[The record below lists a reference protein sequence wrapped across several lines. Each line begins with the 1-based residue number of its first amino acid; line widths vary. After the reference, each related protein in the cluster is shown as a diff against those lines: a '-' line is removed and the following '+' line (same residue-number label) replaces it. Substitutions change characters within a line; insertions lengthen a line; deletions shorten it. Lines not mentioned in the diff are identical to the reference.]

1 MFKINYETKTKSGE
15 ILTPFLVEGTTVYC
29 LGKNGKTTIKN
40 LQDFNFAPEKK
51 DDIIIVQPILEIT
64 DELFEEEILLAPP
77 PVTQTKLPE
86 KSVEKTQATEKAISV
101 KPNIDSGLFDN
112 DNYI

>member
-29 LGKNGKTTIKN
+29 LGKNGKTTIKT

-51 DDIIIVQPILEIT
+51 DDVIVVQPILEIT
-64 DELFEEEILLAPP
+64 DELFDEETLLAPP
-77 PVTQTKLPE
+77 PVAQTKLQE
-86 KSVEKTQATEKAISV
+86 KIVEKIQPIEKPITI
-101 KPNIDSGLFDN
+101 KPTTDPGLFN
-112 DNYI
+112 NEEYI

>member
-29 LGKNGKTTIKN
+29 LGKSGKTVIKN

-51 DDIIIVQPILEIT
+51 DNVIVVQPILEIT
-64 DELFEEEILLAPP
+64 DELFDEEVLLVPP
-77 PVTQTKLPE
+77 PIVQTKLPE
-86 KSVEKTQATEKAISV
+86 KLVNEIQPIEKVVSI
-101 KPNIDSGLFDN
+101 KPTIDPGLFDN

>member
-51 DDIIIVQPILEIT
+51 DDVVIVQPILEIT
-64 DELFEEEILLAPP
+64 DELFDEEVPLVPP
-77 PVTQTKLPE
+77 PMIKVELIE
-86 KSVEKTQATEKAISV
+86 KSVEKVIPAKPSV
-101 KPNIDSGLFDN
+101 DSGLFDN